1 MKRYVQVGCGARGI
15 LAYSKPLV
23 KKYKDCAE
31 LCGVYDINYKRAEAV
46 SDLVDEKIPV
56 YRDFDE
62 MLKEVKPDTVIVTS
76 IDATHDDYVIRA
88 MKAGCDVICE
98 KPLTT
103 TFEKAMNIKK
113 VQEETGK
120 KVTVTFNCRFMPV
133 LKRLKEIVKSGV
145 VGDIL
150 SVHFQWMLDT
160 SHGADYF
167 RRWHR
172 ETKNSG
178 SLMVHKSTH
187 HFDLINWI
195 LEEDP
200 VAVNAFGTTRY
211 YGHTREN
218 RSERC
223 TTCPHKDKCEF
234 YFDQNSNDV
243 YKRIYTDCEDVD
255 GYYRDKCVFSDEID
269 IHDSVSVNVQ
279 YSGGTVMSYSLTAHS
294 PVEGFN
300 IILNGTDGRLE
311 FTKYSIHAPNFSELG
326 AKTTLKIF
334 NRLGEQIEYTLPKEQ
349 AEGHGGSDDKL
360 RDNLFRGFDND
371 PLGQM
376 ADTTSGLMSIG
387 IGMAANISM
396 KEGRQVKLSEF
407 YGDLKKYA
415 K

>member
-1 MKRYVQVGCGARGI
+1 MKKYVQVGCGARGV

-23 KKYKDCAE
+23 NNYKDCAE

-46 SDLVDEKIPV
+46 SDLVGEKIPV
-56 YRDFDE
+56 FTDFDE
-62 MLKEVKPDTVIVTS
+62 MLATVKPDTVIITS
-76 IDATHDDYVIRA
+76 IDSTHDEYAIRA
-88 MKAGCDVICE
+88 MKAGCDVISE

-120 KVTVTFNCRFMPV
+120 NVTVTFNCRFMPV
-133 LKRLKEIVKSGV
+133 LKRLKEIVKSGII
-145 VGDIL
+145 GDIL

-172 ETKNSG
+172 EVKNSG

-200 VAVNAFGTTRY
+200 VAVNAFGTTRF
-211 YGHTREN
+211 YGHTRDQ
-218 RSERC
+218 RGERC

-234 YFDQNSNDV
+234 YFDQNKYPE
-243 YKRIYTDCEDVD
+243 YKRMYTDCEDVD
-255 GYYRDKCVFSDEID
+255 GYFRDKCVFSDEID
-269 IHDSVSVNVQ
+269 IQDSVSVNVQ

-294 PVEGFN
+294 PIEGFN
-300 IILNGTDGRLE
+300 IILNGTEGRLE
-311 FTKYSIHAPNFSELG
+311 FTKYASHAANFAEQGSS
-326 AKTTLKIF
+326 ATLKVY
-334 NRLGEQIEYTLPKEQ
+334 NRHGEQIVYTLPQET
-349 AEGHGGSDDKL
+349 AEGHGGADGKL
-360 RDNLFRGFDND
+360 RDNLFRGFESD

-376 ADTTSGLMSIG
+376 ADTASGLMSIG

>member
-1 MKRYVQVGCGARGI
+1 MKKYVQVGCGARGV
-15 LAYSKPLV
+15 LAYAKQLV
-23 KKYKDCAE
+23 ADYKDCAQ

-46 SDLVDEKIPV
+46 SDLVGEKIPV
-56 YRDFDE
+56 FTDFDE
-62 MLKEVKPDTVIVTS
+62 MINTVKPDTVIITS
-76 IDATHDDYVIRA
+76 IDSTHDEYVIRA
-88 MKAGCDVICE
+88 MRAGCDVICE

-103 TFEKAMNIKK
+103 TFEKALSIKK

-120 KVTVTFNCRFMPV
+120 NVTVTFNCRFMPV
-133 LKRLKEIVKSGV
+133 LKRLKEIVKSGI

-172 ETKNSG
+172 EIKNSG

-211 YGHTREN
+211 YGPTREQ
-218 RSERC
+218 RGERC

-234 YFDQNSNDV
+234 YFDQNKYPA
-243 YKRIYTDCEDVD
+243 YKRLYTDCEDVD
-255 GYYRDKCVFSDEID
+255 GYFRDKCVFSDEID
-269 IHDSVSVNVQ
+269 IQDSVSVNVQ

-294 PVEGFN
+294 PIEGFN
-300 IILNGTDGRLE
+300 IILNGTEGRLE
-311 FTKYSIHAPNFSELG
+311 FSKYTRHAANFSEQG
-326 AKTTLKIF
+326 SAANLKIY
-334 NRLGEQIEYTLPKEQ
+334 NRLGEQIVYTLPQET
-349 AEGHGGSDDKL
+349 AEGHGGADDNL
-360 RDNLFRGFDND
+360 RDNLFRGCDSD

>member
-1 MKRYVQVGCGARGI
+1 MKKYVQVGCGSRGI
-15 LAYSKPLV
+15 LAYAKQLV
-23 KKYKDCAE
+23 KEYKDCAE

-46 SDLVDEKIPV
+46 SDLVGEKIPV
-56 YRDFDE
+56 FTDFDE
-62 MLKEVKPDTVIVTS
+62 MINTVKPDTVIVTS
-76 IDATHDDYVIRA
+76 IDATHDEYIIRA
-88 MKAGCDVICE
+88 MKAGCDVISE

-103 TFEKAMNIKK
+103 TFEKTMNIKK

-120 KVTVTFNCRFMPV
+120 NVTVTFNCRFMPV

-145 VGDIL
+145 VGNIL

-211 YGHTREN
+211 YGPTRDQ
-218 RSERC
+218 RGERC

-234 YFDQNSNDV
+234 YFDQSEYPE
-243 YKRIYTDCEDVD
+243 YKRMYTDCEDVD

-269 IHDSVSVNVQ
+269 IQDSVSVNVQ

-294 PVEGFN
+294 PIEGFN
-300 IILNGTDGRLE
+300 IVLNGTEGRLE
-311 FTKYSIHAPNFSELG
+311 FSKYTRHAANFSELG
-326 AKTTLKIF
+326 NAANLKIY
-334 NRLGEQIEYTLPKEQ
+334 NRHGEQIVYTLPQET
-349 AEGHGGSDDKL
+349 AEGHGGADDKL
-360 RDNLFRGFDND
+360 RNNLFRGFDSD